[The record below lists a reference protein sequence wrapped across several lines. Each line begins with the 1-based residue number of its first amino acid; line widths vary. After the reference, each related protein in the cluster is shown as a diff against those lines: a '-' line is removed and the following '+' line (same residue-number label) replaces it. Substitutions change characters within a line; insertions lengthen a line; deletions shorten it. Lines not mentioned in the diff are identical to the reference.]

1 MAMSFTYK
9 ISGIK
14 VYTTDSQT
22 DIIKEATLHIIGTED
37 GEIYESF
44 LPIELEEPSGSF
56 TEFSN
61 VTESQVEDWLTGTL
75 GTAQLDA
82 NKEGLASMHNNP
94 MFTKTATRDN
104 PEEKQLV

>member
-1 MAMSFTYK
+1 MEFTYK

-14 VYTTDSQT
+14 VYSTDSQT
-22 DIIKEATLHIIGTED
+22 DIIKQATLHIIGTQD
-37 GEIYESF
+37 GETYESF

-56 TEFSN
+56 TEFEE

-75 GTAQLDA
+75 GEEQLEA
-82 NKEGLASMHNNP
+82 NKDGLASMHDNP

-104 PEEKQLV
+104 PEEKELIG